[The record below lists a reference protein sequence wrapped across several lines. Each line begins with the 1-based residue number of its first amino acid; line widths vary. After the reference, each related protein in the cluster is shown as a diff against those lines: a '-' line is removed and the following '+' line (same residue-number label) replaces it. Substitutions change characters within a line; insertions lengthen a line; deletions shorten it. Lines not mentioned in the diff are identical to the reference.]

1 MPEFRRRLAGVNA
14 ATWTGTVI
22 VVLVILAAVFA
33 PVIAPYDP
41 NATDLRARNSPPSL
55 EHPFGTDSLGRDIAS
70 RIVYGA
76 RVSLRVGLVSVSV
89 GLGFGVLFG
98 LLAGYFGG
106 HVDQL
111 TMAAMDFLLA
121 FPAILLAI
129 AIVAALGPGLPQ
141 VMVAVGV
148 ALLPNFARVT
158 RSAVLSVRN
167 AEYVAAASALGASH
181 LRILARHVLPNVLTP
196 IVVLATLNAAF
207 AIIMEAGLSFLGI
220 GVQPPDA
227 TWGSILSDGR
237 SGLVDAPWIT
247 MSAGI
252 AISITV
258 LGLNIMGDGLRDLT
272 DPRTRG
278 AMQDSAN
285 RA

>member
-1 MPEFRRRLAGVNA
+1 MPELLRRAKGINA
-14 ATWTGTVI
+14 ATWTGSSIVLV
-22 VVLVILAAVFA
+22 VVLTAVFA
-33 PVIAPYDP
+33 PLIAPHDP
-41 NATDLRARNSPPSL
+41 NSTNLRARNAPPSL
-55 EHPFGTDSLGRDIAS
+55 EHPFGTDSLGRDLAS

-98 LLAGYFGG
+98 LVAGYFGG
-106 HVDQL
+106 RTDQL
-111 TMAAMDFLLA
+111 IMAGMDFLLA

-129 AIVAALGPGLPQ
+129 AIVAALGPGLTQ
-141 VMVAVGV
+141 VMVAVGI
-148 ALLPNFARVT
+148 ALLPNFGRVT

-181 LRILARHVLPNVLTP
+181 IRILGQHILLNVLTP

-207 AIIMEAGLSFLGI
+207 AIIMEAALSFLGI
-220 GVQPPDA
+220 GVQPPNA

-237 SGLVDAPWIT
+237 SSLVDAPWI
-247 MSAGI
+247 MISAGT
-252 AISITV
+252 AISLTV

-278 AMQDSAN
+278 AVRETGS
-285 RA
+285 RV